1 MRREWLSRQR
11 KEERP
16 NTTMSVATTAMRM
29 FTESSFPTLRRY
41 TWRINMFESACT
53 NLPATVY
60 VSLHVCLSVSTM
72 KLGTVADKTHSHSR
86 LNHYYFSRPVGRQLL
101 ILSLQSVANTNGVS
115 LKQSVA
121 IGNNTYYPLCC
132 CLLVGFR

>member
-1 MRREWLSRQR
+1 
-11 KEERP
+11 
-16 NTTMSVATTAMRM
+16 MSVATTAMIM

-121 IGNNTYYPLCC
+121 IGVILNPNQRTTVMVYTINCRPCSLHFQLPLND
-132 CLLVGFR
+132 